1 MLYTA
6 QYRYPGQDRL
16 DITVKGNNVDG
27 KLYAPTWDIVMG
39 VKNGTITEEEYTRRY
54 YDMLSNKHNND
65 VEAAKQTINL
75 VKMVMGS
82 ENMPER
88 DITLVCFCPANAF
101 CHRHLLVKWLVH
113 NFNIEKYYGGEKVEV
128 NKVWLVR

>member
-16 DITVKGNNVDG
+16 DITVKGNNVAG

-39 VKNGTITEEEYTRRY
+39 VKNGTITEEEYTKRY
-54 YDMLSNKHNND
+54 YDMLCEKHNSGSKL
-65 VEAAKQTINL
+65 VVSQTERFVSRIMKQ
-75 VKMVMGS
+75 
-82 ENMPER
+82 
-88 DITLVCFCPANAF
+88 DITVVCFCPANAF

-113 NFNIEKYYGGEKVEV
+113 NFNIEKYYGGEKIEV